1 MRHSRQSSL
10 YHRPAQSSLRSHSQ
24 ISPPMNPAAQG
35 SSNHTYR
42 NAYTGIQPL
51 RNSVDVGSQLRGTLL
66 PVGSQFHVADHYL
79 GEVRST
85 PQTHRHRAPGTTNM
99 GPPNLQGA
107 VSGTPRGTPKETPRV
122 SRGHV
127 DLRQPQNPP
136 MRFSGVGL
144 GPGLAGLG
152 SSRHTMDSNGATNH
166 ESFSAPSI
174 SSRGTSFP
182 T

>member
-1 MRHSRQSSL
+1 
-10 YHRPAQSSLRSHSQ
+10 
-24 ISPPMNPAAQG
+24 MNPAAQG

-51 RNSVDVGSQLRGTLL
+51 RNSVDVGSQLR
-66 PVGSQFHVADHYL
+66 

-174 SSRGTSFP
+174 SSRAGFRDSRAPQATASAQSL
-182 T
+182 TGQRHGVIVGSRAYDRL